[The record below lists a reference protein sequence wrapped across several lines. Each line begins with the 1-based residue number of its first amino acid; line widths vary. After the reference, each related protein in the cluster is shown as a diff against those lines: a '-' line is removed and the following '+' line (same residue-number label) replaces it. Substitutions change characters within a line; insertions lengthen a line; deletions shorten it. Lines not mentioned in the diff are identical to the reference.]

1 MRFLQK
7 HITSILV
14 TAFVVETFCATWAIH
29 FLSLVKWAAVMHTV
43 SGAIIAFC
51 LLYMR
56 DGIEMTKNVPAVVTR
71 YRWLLLAAF
80 AGMVYYFFKQ
90 LLADNPIDFH
100 DADMLPIIRIMNER
114 FLAGNWRHVYDVVP
128 EIWNGI
134 KPIYLPAMW
143 LPFAVPVYLQAD
155 PRWVT
160 AVCFCI
166 TSVVFIWSLDP
177 RQRHAWIVYA
187 AAFVLYA
194 WLLTSEKTGLIIF
207 SEEGV
212 VLLYYV
218 LLVWALGKKNYWLIG
233 ITASLCILSRY
244 ALIGWLPAML
254 LYLVVL
260 KQWKNLFRF
269 AAAGLICLLFLLV
282 LPFGWTVFFSL
293 SALPAEYITFTERVW
308 HQSPEFFTGGL
319 GWARFFV
326 PDQMGLQHRLL
337 IVLSFLVPLLAM
349 AGCLYLIRRGK
360 LAAANAPLAVL
371 KLTVVVF
378 FTLIDVPYL
387 YLFYTSS
394 FISLMAVS
402 MFLMREKTETL
413 LQD

>member
-7 HITSILV
+7 HITVILV
-14 TAFVVETFCATWAIH
+14 TAFAMETFCATYALH
-29 FLSLVKWAAVMHTV
+29 FISLVKWAAVIHTV
-43 SGAIIAFC
+43 SGVSIACC
-51 LLYMR
+51 LLFLR
-56 DGIEMTKNVPAVVTR
+56 SAPEQTTKIPAVVTR
-71 YRWLLLAAF
+71 YQWLLLAAF
-80 AGMVYYFFKQ
+80 SCTIFYFFKQ

-100 DADMLPIIRIMNER
+100 DADMLPVIRIMNER
-114 FLAGNWRHVYDVVP
+114 FLSGNWSHVYDVIP

-134 KPIYLPAMW
+134 RPIYLPAMW
-143 LPFAVPVYLQAD
+143 LPFSIPVFLQAD

-160 AVCFCI
+160 AVCFLI
-166 TSVVFIWSLDP
+166 AAVIFIHTLDP
-177 RQRHAWIVYA
+177 RKRHAWMVYG
-187 AAFVLYA
+187 AAFVLYG
-194 WLLTSEKTGLIIF
+194 WLLTTEKTGLIIF

-212 VLLYYV
+212 VLVYYV
-218 LLVWALGKKNYWLIG
+218 LLVSALTRKNYWLTG
-233 ITASLCILSRY
+233 ITASLCVLSRY

-254 LYLVVL
+254 LYLVAL

-269 AAAGLICLLFLLV
+269 SAAGLLCLLVLLV

-293 SALPAEYITFTERVW
+293 SALPAEYISFTERVW
-308 HQSPEFFTGGL
+308 QQSPQFFTEGL

-326 PDQMGLQHRLL
+326 PAHMGLQHRLL
-337 IVLSFLVPLLAM
+337 IVLSFLLPLIAM
-349 AGCLYLIRRGK
+349 AGCLFLIRKGK
-360 LAAANAPLAVL
+360 MPAANAPLAVL

-394 FISLMAVS
+394 FISLIAVS
-402 MFLMREKTETL
+402 IFLMREKTGIP